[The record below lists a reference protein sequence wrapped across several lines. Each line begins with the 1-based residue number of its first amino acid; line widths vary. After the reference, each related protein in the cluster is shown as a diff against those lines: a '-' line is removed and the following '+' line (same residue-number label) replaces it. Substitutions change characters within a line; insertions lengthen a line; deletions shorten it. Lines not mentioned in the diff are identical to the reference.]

1 MTAKSVGFIGGGR
14 VTNIILGGLKRAG
27 KMPRDVVVSDANE
40 DVLHRLKA
48 KYPEIRVAHNDNGA
62 AAAQNFVFAA
72 LHPPALGPCMG
83 EIKDCLKPGA
93 ILISLAPKLT
103 AARLTG
109 ALGGFNR
116 IVRVIPNAPSIIG
129 EGFNPISFSDSL
141 DRTEREEVIDLMR
154 PLGKCPVVEEGKL
167 EAYAILTAMGP
178 TYLWFQ
184 LNELQTIAECCGL
197 SRGEAQAGTSEMA
210 AGAAKTL
217 FGSGMA
223 AEEVM
228 DLIPVKPL
236 GEDEAGIKAA
246 YHARLE
252 GLYAKLRN

>member
-1 MTAKSVGFIGGGR
+1 MTEKSVGFIGGGR
-14 VTNIILGGLKRAG
+14 VTNIILGGLRRAG
-27 KMPRDVVVSDANE
+27 KMPRDVVVSDSNP
-40 DVLHRLKA
+40 DVLLRLKA
-48 KYPEIRVAHNDNGA
+48 NYPEIREAHNDNRA
-62 AAAQNFVFAA
+62 AAAREFVFAA
-72 LHPPALGPCMG
+72 LHPPAMGPCMD
-83 EIKDCLKPGA
+83 EIKDCLEPGS

-109 ALGGFNR
+109 ALGGFSR

-129 EGFNPISFSDSL
+129 EGFNPIFFSETL
-141 DRTEREEVIDLMR
+141 AQAEREDVVELIR

-184 LNELQTIAECCGL
+184 LNELRAIAEGCGL

-228 DLIPVKPL
+228 DLVPLKPL

-246 YHARLE
+246 YHVRLE